1 MSIMHVRMFELSILS
16 FVISIPTSRRKQRI
30 IIIIIIGIRERC
42 KAQKRQTA
50 TAAAAAARLMKF
62 DNPVGPSLLSIA
74 QIDSAIFDGQRAFHL
89 EG

>member
-1 MSIMHVRMFELSILS
+1 MSFMITK
-16 FVISIPTSRRKQRI
+16 PTSRRKQRI

-50 TAAAAAARLMKF
+50 TAAAARLMKF

-74 QIDSAIFDGQRAFHL
+74 QIDSTIFDGQRVYHL

>member
-16 FVISIPTSRRKQRI
+16 FVISIPTSRRQQRI

-50 TAAAAAARLMKF
+50 TAAAARLMKF

-74 QIDSAIFDGQRAFHL
+74 QIDSAIFDGQRPFHL

>member
-1 MSIMHVRMFELSILS
+1 MSFMITK
-16 FVISIPTSRRKQRI
+16 PTSRRKQRI

-50 TAAAAAARLMKF
+50 TAAAARLMKF
-62 DNPVGPSLLSIA
+62 DNPVGPSVA
-74 QIDSAIFDGQRAFHL
+74 QIDSAIFDGQRVFHL

>member
-1 MSIMHVRMFELSILS
+1 MQSAKEANGY
-16 FVISIPTSRRKQRI
+16 RR
-30 IIIIIIGIRERC
+30 
-42 KAQKRQTA
+42 
-50 TAAAAAARLMKF
+50 AAAARLMKF